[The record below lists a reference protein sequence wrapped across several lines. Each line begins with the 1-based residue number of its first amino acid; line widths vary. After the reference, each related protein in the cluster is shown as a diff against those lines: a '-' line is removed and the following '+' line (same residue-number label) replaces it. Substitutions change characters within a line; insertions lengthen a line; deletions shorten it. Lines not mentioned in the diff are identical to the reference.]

1 MWAGVVF
8 LAVLGVCLRLAY
20 LAWAAGQPGF
30 DWIDPDYYLA
40 KVAAITDGDAWRWS
54 LQVIEYRHRGRVFH
68 LPPLYSLYLSTA
80 ALMPGPLA
88 NAAAIG
94 HALLFGAGVV
104 AMYAIGANLHS
115 RRAGVIVAAM
125 MVLAPNSLHTAPVFL
140 HEQLYIPLLLTA
152 FAVLAW
158 LLTGDRGAG
167 WWAAGGALF
176 GFAILTRSMPLYY
189 LPFAAAGIVWSAEH
203 RPTAT
208 RQVAWLALG
217 AAVVTLPYSVWL
229 STQVGRWIFVE
240 DHASISMT
248 AYTGIIRTAPPSPLD
263 EGLALVTAL
272 VERPGAFLRTFA
284 DFFRSN
290 FRPTAHRWVELY
302 VPSLTGTARALVYAY
317 ARVVTDAGFL
327 LAVLLA
333 PFGVVLARHR
343 QASRILAVWP
353 PLVALLT
360 ALAAYGGPR
369 YRGAF
374 EGVLY
379 VYFAIVLAGQWR
391 RPSRREMA
399 VAALVCAASLSLVW

>member
-1 MWAGVVF
+1 
-8 LAVLGVCLRLAY
+8 
-20 LAWAAGQPGF
+20 
-30 DWIDPDYYLA
+30 
-40 KVAAITDGDAWRWS
+40 
-54 LQVIEYRHRGRVFH
+54 
-68 LPPLYSLYLSTA
+68 
-80 ALMPGPLA
+80 MPGPLA

-104 AMYAIGANLHS
+104 AIYAIGANLHS

-140 HEQLYIPLLLTA
+140 QEQLYIPLLLTA

-189 LPFAAAGIVWSAEH
+189 LPFAAAGIVWSADH
-203 RPTAT
+203 RLTAT

-229 STQVGRWIFVE
+229 SMQVGRWIFVE
-240 DHASISMT
+240 DHASISMI

-284 DFFRSN
+284 EFFRSN

-343 QASRILAVWP
+343 QASR
-353 PLVALLT
+353 
-360 ALAAYGGPR
+360 Y
-369 YRGAF
+369 
-374 EGVLY
+374 
-379 VYFAIVLAGQWR
+379 WR
-391 RPSRREMA
+391 CGHRWSP
-399 VAALVCAASLSLVW
+399 C